1 MRSPTLAVDDPYGFW
16 RQACAQPAHGIA
28 QVLAEHLSELPV
40 AREEIQAE
48 QLALPIAQRP
58 IGDMCPECGEA
69 TLLNVGEL
77 PQMSGLRL

>member
-1 MRSPTLAVDDPYGFW
+1 
-16 RQACAQPAHGIA
+16 
-28 QVLAEHLSELPV
+28 VLAEHLSELPV

-69 TLLNVGEL
+69 TLLNVEGCRKCQACGYSEC
-77 PQMSGLRL
+77 